1 MKKHEFILDEERELG
16 LSLCTVI
23 PPLVLFGIFLFTLII
38 WFLLAAI
45 IMVSIFIILYLHFY
59 GKLIIDEDVI
69 IIKAFKNKYII
80 PKDIIFLESVR
91 NVNYIQ
97 NVCFYI
103 NFKKDFVIPKRY
115 LRVYNK
121 KFQKMIADKII
132 DIPVV
137 SRIVF

>member
-1 MKKHEFILDEERELG
+1 MKKHEFIIDEERELG
-16 LSLCTVI
+16 LSLCTII

-45 IMVSIFIILYLHFY
+45 IIVSISIILYLHFY
-59 GKLIIDEDVI
+59 GKLIIDEDAI

-103 NFKKDFVIPKRY
+103 NFKSILKKILLSQKDI
-115 LRVYNK
+115 
-121 KFQKMIADKII
+121 
-132 DIPVV
+132 
-137 SRIVF
+137 